1 MALTKNK
8 KKEVVDELTGLL
20 KDSKTIVFVNFKG
33 LTVGSTNTFRKNL
46 REAGVGYK
54 VSKKTLLAR
63 VLDTKGIKG
72 DVPTLDGEI
81 GIAYASDLLSPAR
94 EVFAFQKKF
103 KDNVVI
109 VGGVFEG
116 KFMSKEE
123 MVAIA
128 SIPSMQTLLG
138 MFVNVVNSPVQ
149 GFVMALDQ
157 IAKKKTA

>member
-1 MALTKNK
+1 MARTKSA
-8 KKEVVDELTGLL
+8 KKEIIDKVA
-20 KDSKTIVFVNFKG
+20 KIAADSKSLVFVNFHG
-33 LTVGSTNTFRKNL
+33 LKVSGVNEVRRQLKK
-46 REAGVGYK
+46 EGVGYF
-54 VSKKTLLAR
+54 VSKKTLAAKALSENKITGTMPELA
-63 VLDTKGIKG
+63 
-72 DVPTLDGEI
+72 GEI
-81 GIAYASDLLSPAR
+81 GIAYGVDLIAPAR

-128 SIPSMQTLLG
+128 SIPPMQTLLG

>member
-1 MALTKNK
+1 MARTKTA
-8 KKEVVDELTGLL
+8 KKEIIDKVAKIVDS
-20 KDSKTIVFVNFKG
+20 SKSLVFVNFHG
-33 LTVGSTNTFRKNL
+33 LKVSGVNEVRRQLKK
-46 REAGVGYK
+46 EGVGYF
-54 VSKKTLLAR
+54 VSKKTLTAKALSEKKIIGTMPELA
-63 VLDTKGIKG
+63 
-72 DVPTLDGEI
+72 GEI
-81 GIAYASDLLSPAR
+81 GLAYGTDLIAPAR

-116 KFMSKEE
+116 KYMSKEE

-138 MFVNVVNSPVQ
+138 MFVNVVNSPIQ

-157 IAKKKTA
+157 IAKKKTV

>member
-1 MALTKNK
+1 MARTKAA
-8 KKEVVDELTGLL
+8 KKEIIDKVAKIVD
-20 KDSKTIVFVNFKG
+20 DSKSLVFVNFHG
-33 LTVGSTNTFRKNL
+33 LKVSGVNEVRRQLKK
-46 REAGVGYK
+46 EGVGYF
-54 VSKKTLLAR
+54 VSKKTLAAKALSEKKITGTMSVLA
-63 VLDTKGIKG
+63 
-72 DVPTLDGEI
+72 GEI
-81 GIAYASDLLSPAR
+81 GIAYGIDLIAPAR

-128 SIPSMQTLLG
+128 AIPSMQTLLG